1 MSLRRGCY
9 GRFDGLLSPFFV
21 FFALNPEFQAHLSYG
36 GCSKTLRARNRL
48 TSPQATNSRVAFLS
62 MPR

>member
-9 GRFDGLLSPFFV
+9 CPLDGLLLPFFV
-21 FFALNPEFQAHLSYG
+21 FVSPNPEFQAHLSYG
-36 GCSKTLRARNRL
+36 GFSKTLRARNRL
-48 TSPQATNSRVAFLS
+48 TSPQATISRVAFLS